1 MEDQLDNF
9 DSLQSE
15 ELLSVA
21 SVIDKLSVNAATD
34 TVSEEEPC
42 DNVRDITNQAIR
54 QTVEENEDLKRQN
67 VLLEQQLEEKERRI
81 KALEKILVT
90 ENRSCSL
97 SNGNKSLLVNSAS
110 QVGHNINTHI
120 FKYITQDVLMNGDK
134 SIKNECIF
142 F

>member
-34 TVSEEEPC
+34 TVSEEEQC

-67 VLLEQQLEEKERRI
+67 ILLEQQLEEKERRI

-120 FKYITQDVLMNGDK
+120 FKYITGCSHK
-134 SIKNECIF
+134 WG
-142 F
+142 